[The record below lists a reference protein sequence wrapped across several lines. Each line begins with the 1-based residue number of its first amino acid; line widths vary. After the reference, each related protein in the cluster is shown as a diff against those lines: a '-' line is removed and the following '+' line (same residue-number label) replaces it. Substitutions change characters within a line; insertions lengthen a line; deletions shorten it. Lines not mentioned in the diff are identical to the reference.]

1 MADLGTKISE
11 VEIFH
16 KKNLDNANKK
26 LKKTLK
32 EVNENLKKF
41 AEGVKQLEKLE
52 KEKMALG
59 VEATAKKGKMHFK
72 ATKALGEMVKGF
84 QKELVDY
91 PTSIELKEA
100 EYWVFE
106 DFKIWLKGYN
116 KFVNNLDDERRR
128 ANKIMGLD
136 YMLKRRVAESPLNK
150 LVEAR
155 DIFRDMLANE
165 FQIIK
170 IIEDLNRIKDEI
182 EESDNKLVELKQKLS
197 NLNKEQSSL
206 LEKKETL
213 EKEVEVLENQ
223 GEVKI
228 YRDFKINFQSTEL
241 DIGHQIN
248 PLKKD
253 FRVLSSKGSS
263 LTTVGTFEVGVAKQ
277 YEDNTLETFH
287 SDAENDFKMLKSLS
301 EALIANA
308 DPLKIKANHVHRL
321 KQLQQSIESGKLK
334 QMHETTLDII
344 SKMKE
349 LEKDPNLIENANII
363 ENKRKIIDEK
373 SNQLTKLEEDVEKTN
388 SVIVDEEKAEEVKQE
403 RFSELRDESL
413 RLELEK
419 K

>member
-1 MADLGTKISE
+1 MADLGAKISE
-11 VEIFH
+11 VEKFH
-16 KKNLDNANKK
+16 KKNLDNASKN

-41 AEGVKQLEKLE
+41 SEGVTQLEKLE
-52 KEKMALG
+52 QEKMALG
-59 VEATAKKGKMHFK
+59 VEAAAKKGKMHLK

-84 QKELVDY
+84 QREVSDF
-91 PTSIELKEA
+91 PTSVDVEEA
-100 EYWVFE
+100 RYWMFE
-106 DFKIWLKGYN
+106 DYKNWLKGYN
-116 KFVNNLDDERRR
+116 KFINTLDDERRR

-136 YMLKRRVAESPLNK
+136 YILKRRVAESPLNK

-155 DIFRDMLANE
+155 DIFRDMLINE

-170 IIEDLNRIKDEI
+170 SIEDLNRIKDEI
-182 EESDNKLVELKQKLS
+182 EGCNNKLGELNNKHTNLVEQ
-197 NLNKEQSSL
+197 QSSVSEDKEK
-206 LEKKETL
+206 LEI
-213 EKEVEVLENQ
+213 EVEEMENQ

-228 YRDFKINFQSTEL
+228 YRDHKIKFQSTEL

-248 PLKKD
+248 PLKKN
-253 FRVLSSKGSS
+253 FRNLSSKGSS
-263 LTTVGTFEVGVAKQ
+263 LSTIGSFDVGVAKQ
-277 YEDNTLETFH
+277 YEDNTLDTFH
-287 SDAENDFKMLKSLS
+287 SDAENDFQMLKSLS
-301 EALIANA
+301 EALIENA

-334 QMHETTLDII
+334 KMHETTVDIT

-349 LEKDPNLIENANII
+349 LEKDPKLIENVNII
-363 ENKRKIIDEK
+363 ENKRKTIEEK
-373 SNQLTKLEEDVEKTN
+373 ANQFTKLEEEVETIKSEIN
-388 SVIVDEEKAEEVKQE
+388 DEEKAEEEKQT